1 MDNNSSEMNA
11 IEIAHLG
18 GPEALRL
25 VRRPTPQPVE
35 DQVLVKIHAAG
46 VNRVDVFQR
55 TGLYF
60 VPEGTTD
67 IPGVEF
73 SGQVIQCGPLVS
85 RYKIGDR
92 VCGIV
97 KGGGYAEFC
106 AVPQGQVMPIPE
118 GYDYLRAAAL
128 PETFT
133 TVWAAIYGQGR
144 LAPGE
149 TMLVHGG
156 SSGIGTTAI
165 MLAKALGAGD
175 IYATAGSA
183 KKCDVCLKLGAKR
196 AINYKTEDFVDVVR
210 EETAGRGVDVVLDM
224 VAGDYVAKNL
234 SLLADD
240 GREVLVGRMS
250 QDLDVDFNVKTVMYK
265 RLHITGV
272 SLRGQ
277 SVERKTAL
285 VAQVERYAWPL
296 LSKGII
302 APIIDSVF
310 DLAQACDA
318 HQLLESSQHIGKIM
332 LCVSND

>member
-1 MDNNSSEMNA
+1 MHSNSSEMNA
-11 IEIAHLG
+11 IEIAYLG

-25 VRRPTPQPVE
+25 VRRPIPHPVE
-35 DQVLVKIHAAG
+35 DHVLVKIHAAG

-85 RYKIGDR
+85 RYKVGDR

-133 TVWAAIYGQGR
+133 TVWAALYGQGR

-165 MLAKALGAGD
+165 MLA
-175 IYATAGSA
+175 
-183 KKCDVCLKLGAKR
+183 
-196 AINYKTEDFVDVVR
+196 
-210 EETAGRGVDVVLDM
+210 
-224 VAGDYVAKNL
+224 
-234 SLLADD
+234 
-240 GREVLVGRMS
+240 
-250 QDLDVDFNVKTVMYK
+250 
-265 RLHITGV
+265 
-272 SLRGQ
+272 
-277 SVERKTAL
+277 
-285 VAQVERYAWPL
+285 
-296 LSKGII
+296 
-302 APIIDSVF
+302 
-310 DLAQACDA
+310 
-318 HQLLESSQHIGKIM
+318 
-332 LCVSND
+332 